1 MSSDRLRR
9 LLEERA
15 NIWSQMTEIID
26 AAEREG
32 RDLNAE
38 ERGKYDAAEKDLD
51 KKTGEIETLQRHA
64 EHAKR
69 MERVESDPIV
79 HPGTGETVAA
89 GGEADAYREAFRS
102 YLRFGMEELD
112 AEQKMVLRKGF
123 VDGKELRA
131 QGVGTNSAGGYL
143 VPAGFRDN
151 LIRTMKAYG
160 SVLNEATV
168 IETDSGNT
176 LPWPTVDDTSQVG
189 VILAENTQLAEQD
202 VTLGTANLDAY
213 VITSKLTRV
222 SLQLIQDSAI
232 DPEDLVV
239 SLHGE
244 RIGRGM
250 NVYLT
255 TGTGTAQPDGIVT
268 NAATGVTAAGAA
280 AITSD
285 ELIDLEHSVDP
296 AYRNE
301 RAAFMLADSTLA
313 KIRKLKA
320 SGSGEYLWQ
329 PSVQAGV
336 PSTLNGRRYV
346 INQQMPAATTGNKSV
361 LFGDFQAGYVVRIV
375 RQIQNIRFN
384 ERYMDYLQVGFTS
397 FARFDG
403 TQQNAAAY
411 KALVQA

>member
-1 MSSDRLRR
+1 MSSNRLQT

-15 NIWSQMTEIID
+15 NIWSQMTEVID
-26 AAEREG
+26 EAEKAG
-32 RDLNAE
+32 RDLSAE
-38 ERGKYDAAEKDLD
+38 ERQKYEAAEKDLEA
-51 KKTGEIETLQRHA
+51 KTKAIDTLQRHA
-64 EHAKR
+64 DHAR
-69 MERVESDPIV
+69 SMEQVERDPIV
-79 HPGTGETVAA
+79 NGGGEVVVEG
-89 GGEADAYREAFRS
+89 GGEAEAYRTAFRS
-102 YLRFGMEELD
+102 YLRYGMEELST
-112 AEQKMVLRKGF
+112 EQKQILRKGF
-123 VDGKELRA
+123 VDSKELRA

-160 SVLNEATV
+160 SVLDVATF

-189 VILAENTQLAEQD
+189 VILAENTQLSEQD
-202 VTLGTANLDAY
+202 ATLGTANLDAY
-213 VITSKLTRV
+213 VITSKLTRM

-255 TGTGTAQPDGIVT
+255 TGTGSSQPDGIVT

-296 AYRNE
+296 AYRENGK
-301 RAAFMLADSTLA
+301 FMLADATLA
-313 KIRKLKA
+313 NIRKLKA
-320 SGSGEYLWQ
+320 SGTGEYLWQ
-329 PSVQAGV
+329 PSMQAGA
-336 PSTLNGRRYV
+336 PSLLNGRPYV

-361 LFGDFQAGYVVRIV
+361 LFGDFRAGYVVRLV